1 MQMRVF
7 KEAGQ
12 SASPDLRKLEILG
25 ACNEILS
32 AEEIAVKVNLSPVR
46 VRFYLANMNDDV
58 LRFSD
63 AKPWL
68 FLANTPYLDMK
79 AILKQVKVK
88 RDAKPDKTLPALP
101 YSRELCRWMG
111 ITDLVPAKGMHILE
125 GHGSWL
131 NPKPYYGVGGSW
143 MEGA

>member
-1 MQMRVF
+1 MRVF
-7 KEAGQ
+7 KEAARAE
-12 SASPDLRKLEILG
+12 SADLRKLEILG
-25 ACNEILS
+25 ACNELLS
-32 AEEIAVKVNLSPVR
+32 AEEIAMKVNLSPVR
-46 VRFYLANMNDDV
+46 VRYYLANMNDDV

-88 RDAKPDKTLPALP
+88 REAKPDKTLPALP

-111 ITDLVPAKGMHILE
+111 ITDFKPPINPKWHVEEK
-125 GHGSWL
+125 HGSWL

-143 MEGA
+143 MEGV